1 MRYQGAT
8 RMKLKSSR
16 KGEVDSAERRYQET
30 IERRDEQ
37 NVRAIALKSERDS
50 IHQQRRDLVEAMKA
64 LKAERDALVAEMRRH
79 KERRGEFQAKAKALL
94 ERKRAFARRVD
105 RELPGTV
112 ESLRIEIAELEMQ
125 HQTEPSSIEEEREI
139 LDKIRAKTKQLKE
152 LQSRAGEQEDL
163 TLQAG
168 SLEGMIDEAFKRA
181 EEEHQEVVRLNEEA
195 QKVHE
200 KVVAHIEEVN
210 HLIAEGDKKHKEAL
224 EARALADKYHQKAV
238 EMRDK
243 VMVLRRAAREERDQ
257 ERREVEE
264 QNRAVRD
271 RFESEEA
278 KTAAEDE
285 VLKVLK
291 EKGRVSIKR

>member
-1 MRYQGAT
+1 
-8 RMKLKSSR
+8 MKLKSSR

-30 IERRDEQ
+30 VERRDEQ
-37 NVRAIALKSERDS
+37 NIRATALKSERDS

-94 ERKRAFARRVD
+94 ERKRAFTRRVD

-112 ESLRIEIAELEMQ
+112 ESLRVEIAELEME
-125 HQTEPSSIEEEREI
+125 HQTHPSSIEEEREI

-168 SLEGMIDEAFKRA
+168 SIEGMIDEAFKRA
-181 EEEHQEVVRLNEEA
+181 EEEHEEVVRLNEES

-238 EMRDK
+238 EMREK
-243 VMVLRRAAREERDQ
+243 VMVLRRAAREERDE

>member
-1 MRYQGAT
+1 
-8 RMKLKSSR
+8 MKLKSSR

-37 NVRAIALKSERDS
+37 NVRATALKSERDS

>member
-1 MRYQGAT
+1 V
-8 RMKLKSSR
+8 KLKSSR

-30 IERRDEQ
+30 VERRDEQ
-37 NVRAIALKSERDS
+37 NVRATALKSERDS

-79 KERRGEFQAKAKALL
+79 KDRRGEFQAKAKALL
-94 ERKRAFARRVD
+94 ERKRAFTRRVD

-112 ESLRIEIAELEMQ
+112 ESLRVEIAELEMQ
-125 HQTEPSSIEEEREI
+125 HQTEPSSIGEEREI

-168 SLEGMIDEAFKRA
+168 SIEGMIDEAFKRA
-181 EEEHQEVVRLNEEA
+181 EEEHKEVLRLNEEA

-224 EARALADKYHQKAV
+224 EARALADKYHQKAA

-243 VMVLRRAAREERDQ
+243 VMVLRRAAREEHDQ